1 MDVVLGE
8 GGKMLFWEGETWEVF
23 QGGRYFQ
30 RSTVID
36 WIDMLSNIRSCV
48 SFIN

>member
-1 MDVVLGE
+1 
-8 GGKMLFWEGETWEVF
+8 MLFWEGETWEVF

-36 WIDMLSNIRSCV
+36 WIDCFPIRSCV
-48 SFIN
+48 SFIKVLF

>member
-1 MDVVLGE
+1 
-8 GGKMLFWEGETWEVF
+8 MLFWEEEIWEVF

-36 WIDMLSNIRSCV
+36 WIDCFPIFVLVCRL
-48 SFIN
+48 